1 MSYIKCQ
8 WFETAYSDVMT
19 GVIPLTWIE
28 TVNDVRVVLWPNT
41 INAHMDIPN
50 CTKPKDDWKTFIHVK
65 TLSVEGVFY
74 K

>member
-8 WFETAYSDVMT
+8 WFEPAYSDVMS

-28 TVNDVRVVLWPNT
+28 TVNDVKVVRWPNT
-41 INAHMDIPN
+41 VNAHMYIQN
-50 CTKPKDDWKTFIHVK
+50 CTKPKDDWKTFIYVK
-65 TLSVEGVFY
+65 TLSGEGMFC